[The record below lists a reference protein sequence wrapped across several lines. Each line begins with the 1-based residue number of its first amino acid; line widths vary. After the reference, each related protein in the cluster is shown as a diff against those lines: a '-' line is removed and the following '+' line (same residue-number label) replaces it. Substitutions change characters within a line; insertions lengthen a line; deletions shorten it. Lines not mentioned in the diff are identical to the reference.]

1 VVISYKCFG
10 NTKIIKIKK
19 IFLFCATFFVH
30 FSYIYGTIAEDKIYV
45 QKKLVTKLKC
55 KRKKE
60 IKKMKKIA
68 TILLAAMLTLCL
80 VGCGNGNK
88 GTASV
93 EITDAAEIL
102 TTVWAT
108 YGEEEMFPV
117 GGGDSEHLSMEG
129 PAAFDVAKAEEM
141 DALLCF
147 PADKASMIDN
157 AASMMHMMNANT
169 FTGGAYHVADAAN
182 IATVSDAIKE
192 RVMNNHWM
200 CGFPETL
207 VIVQVGDDYLVSAY
221 GNGQLIETFKA
232 KLQAAYEGATEV
244 LVEESLM

>member
-1 VVISYKCFG
+1 
-10 NTKIIKIKK
+10 
-19 IFLFCATFFVH
+19 
-30 FSYIYGTIAEDKIYV
+30 
-45 QKKLVTKLKC
+45 
-55 KRKKE
+55 
-60 IKKMKKIA
+60 MKKIA

-207 VIVQVGDDYLVSAY
+207 IIVQVGDDYLVSAY